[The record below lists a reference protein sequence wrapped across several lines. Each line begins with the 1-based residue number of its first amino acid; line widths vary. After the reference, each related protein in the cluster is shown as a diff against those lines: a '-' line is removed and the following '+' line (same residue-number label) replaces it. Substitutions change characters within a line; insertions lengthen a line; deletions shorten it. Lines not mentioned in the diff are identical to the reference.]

1 MDRVKTR
8 ESYTPGIMPP
18 SHNIDILIKA
28 GKWQKLLPNWEDVCE
43 KAVEAVLESQNIVDR
58 PIELSIVLAN
68 DALVQHLNKKYRDQD
83 LPTNVLSFPTDNF
96 HFNPFL
102 PQHLGDMVLAFE
114 TCHRELQDNENITE
128 FADLICHLV
137 VHSVLHLLGYKHDV
151 KADAIKMENLEI
163 NILANLG
170 VGNPYL

>member
-1 MDRVKTR
+1 
-8 ESYTPGIMPP
+8 MPP

-43 KAVEAVLESQNIVDR
+43 KAVEAVLESQNIVDE

-83 LPTNVLSFPTDNF
+83 LPTNVLSFPTNNF
-96 HFNPFL
+96 RSNPVL

-114 TCHRELQDNENITE
+114 TCYRELLDNENITE
-128 FADLICHLV
+128 FSDLICHLV
-137 VHSVLHLLGYKHDV
+137 VHSALHLLGYKHDV
-151 KADAIKMENLEI
+151 NADAKIMECLEI
-163 NILANLG
+163 EILANLG

>member
-1 MDRVKTR
+1 MR
-8 ESYTPGIMPP
+8 P

-28 GKWQKLLPNWEDVCE
+28 GKWQKMLPNWEDVCE
-43 KAVEAVLESQNIVDR
+43 KAVEAVLESQNIVDK

-83 LPTNVLSFPTDNF
+83 LPTNVLSFPTNNF
-96 HFNPFL
+96 HSSPVL

-114 TCHRELQDNENITE
+114 TCHRELLDNENITE

-151 KADAIKMENLEI
+151 NADAKKMECLEI
-163 NILANLG
+163 EILANLG

>member
-1 MDRVKTR
+1 M
-8 ESYTPGIMPP
+8 
-18 SHNIDILIKA
+18 
-28 GKWQKLLPNWEDVCE
+28 
-43 KAVEAVLESQNIVDR
+43 
-58 PIELSIVLAN
+58 
-68 DALVQHLNKKYRDQD
+68 
-83 LPTNVLSFPTDNF
+83 LSFPTDNF

-170 VGNPYL
+170 VENPYL

>member
-1 MDRVKTR
+1 
-8 ESYTPGIMPP
+8 MPP
-18 SHNIDILIKA
+18 SHNIDILIQA
-28 GKWQKLLPNWEDVCE
+28 GKWQKVLPNWEDVCE
-43 KAVEAVLESQNIVDR
+43 KAVEAVLENQNIVDE

-83 LPTNVLSFPTDNF
+83 LPTNVLSFPTNNF
-96 HFNPFL
+96 HSSPVL

-114 TCHRELQDNENITE
+114 TCHRELLDNENITE

-151 KADAIKMENLEI
+151 TADAKIMECLEI
-163 NILANLG
+163 EILARLG